1 THPGDVVKEEQAL
14 KLKVISLD
22 SERHRL
28 GLSLKQAQ
36 EEPVRET
43 PAAEP
48 KRETRRAR
56 PERSFS
62 LDDAVQEPEG
72 GIDTSLAAAFA
83 GIREKMSGAPD
94 AAPAAVDAAVVDASA
109 DAPADAL
116 AEAPAGAADDATGEA
131 APGEATPD
139 ASA

>member
-1 THPGDVVKEEQAL
+1 M
-14 KLKVISLD
+14 
-22 SERHRL
+22 
-28 GLSLKQAQ
+28 
-36 EEPVRET
+36 RET

-94 AAPAAVDAAVVDASA
+94 AAPAAVDAAVVDAPA
-109 DAPADAL
+109 DAP

-131 APGEATPD
+131 APGEATTD